1 MLKLFILRHGHA
13 EEPARN
19 SDTKDFDRKLTE
31 EGIEKITRVGS
42 FFNNL
47 DEKIDLILISPYVR
61 AKETAE
67 VFLNCLEIKPP
78 TETVDF
84 LACGSS
90 SVEIARGLSKYI
102 NNESILLIGHCPDLE
117 VLLCKLISAE
127 SVTLKKGSMAKI
139 RLNNGIELSGSLEWL
154 ITPKL
159 VKKIKS
165 KKS

>member
-1 MLKLFILRHGHA
+1 MLELFLLRHGQA
-13 EEPARN
+13 EELGRN
-19 SDTKDFDRKLTE
+19 NDKTDFDRKLTE
-31 EGIEKITRVGS
+31 EGIEKITRVGI

-47 DEKIDLILISPYVR
+47 GEKTDLFLVSPYIR

-67 VFLNCLEIKPP
+67 VFLNCLELKPP
-78 TETVDF
+78 SEVVDF

-90 SVEIARGLSKYI
+90 SAEIARGLSKYI
-102 NNESILLIGHCPDLE
+102 KYESVILVGHCPDLE
-117 VLLCKLISAE
+117 VLLCKLIGAE
-127 SVTLKKGSMAKI
+127 NITLKKGSMAKI
-139 RLNNGIELSGSLEWL
+139 TLNNGIELSGSLEWL